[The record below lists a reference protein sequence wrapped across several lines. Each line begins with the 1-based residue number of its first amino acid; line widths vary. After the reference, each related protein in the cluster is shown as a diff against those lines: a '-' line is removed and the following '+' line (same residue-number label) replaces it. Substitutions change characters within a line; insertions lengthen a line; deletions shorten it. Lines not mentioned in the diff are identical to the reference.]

1 MLFNNLQHYV
11 IGGSGPPVVFIH
23 GFGLDHRMW
32 DSQMKFF
39 SSEYTVIAP
48 DLRGFGKS
56 PPPSEMAFAYHEDIA
71 ELLDFLGIHQTVI
84 LAGHSMGARA
94 VANFALTYPEK
105 TKAVIFVDGAIE
117 GYKFNSF
124 DLSDIY
130 QAGKS
135 QGVEVANQM
144 WLDHPIFDSA
154 RKNPVVSQRLNDIVR
169 SYSGWHYLHKVSLKS
184 LTIPAYDQLENIK
197 SPALIITGQHDLPD
211 FRIIAQT
218 LHQKIAGSVK
228 KEIAGAGH
236 MCNMENP
243 EEFNA
248 LVIQFLKSL

>member
-11 IGGSGPPVVFIH
+11 IGGSGPPIVFIH

-39 SSEYTVIAP
+39 SSGYTVIAP

-56 PPPSEMAFAYHEDIA
+56 SPPTEMAFAYHEDIA
-71 ELLDFLGIHQTVI
+71 ELLDFLGIRKPVI
-84 LAGHSMGARA
+84 LVGHSMGARA

-105 TKAVIFVDGAIE
+105 TKAVVFADGAIE

-124 DLSDIY
+124 DLSNIY

-135 QGVEVANQM
+135 QGVDVGNQM
-144 WLDHPIFDSA
+144 WVDHPIFDSA
-154 RKNPVVSQRLNDIVR
+154 RNNPAISQQLNDMVAA
-169 SYSGWHYLHKVSLKS
+169 YSGWHYLYKIKLKN

-197 SPALIITGQHDLPD
+197 SPTLIITGQHDLPD
-211 FRIIAQT
+211 FQIIAQT
-218 LHQKIAGSVK
+218 LHKKIADSVK
-228 KEIAGAGH
+228 TEIASAGH
-236 MCNMENP
+236 MCNMEKP

-248 LVIQFLKSL
+248 LVDQFLISL